1 MAAIKVIIPKGKYE
15 NSDAVDNVISY
26 VLKLDD
32 ESLVGGYGIS
42 LGSVEDIIKQFY
54 IIKEAY
60 SKNEGKQIFHIIF
73 SINKTFY
80 FNEKQIL
87 MLAYKLGRYFSKDR
101 QVVFGVHNDT
111 KNLHI
116 HMAVNTI
123 AFTNGKYIAY
133 WDINDIKQFANDCVN
148 EFAEEVWFKK

>member
-1 MAAIKVIIPKGKYE
+1 M
-15 NSDAVDNVISY
+15 
-26 VLKLDD
+26 
-32 ESLVGGYGIS
+32 
-42 LGSVEDIIKQFY
+42 
-54 IIKEAY
+54 
-60 SKNEGKQIFHIIF
+60 NEEKQIFHIIF
-73 SINKTFY
+73 SISKTFY

-87 MLAYKLGRYFSKDR
+87 TLAYKLGRYFSQDR
-101 QVVFGVHNDT
+101 QVVFAVHNDT

-148 EFAEEVWFKK
+148 ELAEAVWFKK